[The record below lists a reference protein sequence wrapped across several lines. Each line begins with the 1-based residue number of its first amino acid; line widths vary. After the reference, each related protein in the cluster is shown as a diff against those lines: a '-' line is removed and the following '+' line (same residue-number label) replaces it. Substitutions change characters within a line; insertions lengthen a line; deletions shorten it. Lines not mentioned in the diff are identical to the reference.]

1 MRKDSLIE
9 HIEDCERMGIE
20 VVPPSVNTSGVE
32 FTVDGKLIYFGMS
45 AIKGCGGSAAEA
57 LVVAREAAGPFKD
70 IFDLCERVETSR
82 CNKSSLENLI
92 KAGAL
97 DCFGANRRQLI
108 EVLERSIQ
116 AGQAMQADN
125 RSGQQNLFGAFEESE
140 DTEEVSATAD
150 LPQIEEYPERERLMM
165 EKEVLGYYLTAH
177 PLDEHMDKLKQF
189 TSHTTNKLIDIPD
202 RGEVILGGM
211 ISSIKEAH
219 TRNPKPGQPSK
230 YANFDL
236 EDVEGSVRCIMWP
249 RQYAEFGHLIVP
261 DDIVIIKGVVDRR
274 GGGDECNMI
283 INELVPLSQIEDRYT
298 TGMIVRLQESTH
310 GMQMIPKLREVTRA
324 YPGRRKLQL
333 LVQLADGTS
342 VTLDAQGQGVDIN
355 NELRNRI
362 DDLLGGGNIQMITRA
377 PKVQNSGRRFGS

>member
-1 MRKDSLIE
+1 
-9 HIEDCERMGIE
+9 
-20 VVPPSVNTSGVE
+20 
-32 FTVDGKLIYFGMS
+32 
-45 AIKGCGGSAAEA
+45 
-57 LVVAREAAGPFKD
+57 
-70 IFDLCERVETSR
+70 
-82 CNKSSLENLI
+82 
-92 KAGAL
+92 
-97 DCFGANRRQLI
+97 
-108 EVLERSIQ
+108 
-116 AGQAMQADN
+116 
-125 RSGQQNLFGAFEESE
+125 
-140 DTEEVSATAD
+140 
-150 LPQIEEYPERERLMM
+150 MM